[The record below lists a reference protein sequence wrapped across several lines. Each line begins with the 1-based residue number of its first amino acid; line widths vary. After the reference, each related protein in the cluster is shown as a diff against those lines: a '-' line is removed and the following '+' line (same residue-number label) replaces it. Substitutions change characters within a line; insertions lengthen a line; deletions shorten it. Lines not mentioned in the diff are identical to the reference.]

1 MRASGAAQ
9 LARRAPVGSR
19 PLKDTSS
26 WSQTRVSASA
36 RQPRERGA
44 RPHRAHYGNTYAV
57 AAARRSVRAHKNTAP
72 EPALDLRA
80 RPRRPATRGSA
91 LHTTSSPHI
100 PPPDLNSRPEIRD
113 ETFQTTPPHAGIPH
127 HLRWNSIRNSPF
139 GFPPRCFSSTGFRSR
154 GRGGRRGGG
163 EGWRGGWSGTR
174 AGWSG
179 TSGQSG
185 PR

>member
-36 RQPRERGA
+36 RQPRVRSSAPRTLRQHIRSGRGA
-44 RPHRAHYGNTYAV
+44 Q
-57 AAARRSVRAHKNTAP
+57 
-72 EPALDLRA
+72 ERA
-80 RPRRPATRGSA
+80 RPQKHSARARPGLACAPAPACHARVCLTHYLFAPHPAARSQLTSRNQGRDISDNPATR
-91 LHTTSSPHI
+91 
-100 PPPDLNSRPEIRD
+100 
-113 ETFQTTPPHAGIPH
+113 
-127 HLRWNSIRNSPF
+127 WNSPSFTLEFHPKFPF
-139 GFPPRCFSSTGFRSR
+139 CFPPRCFSSTGFRSR
-154 GRGGRRGGG
+154 GRGRRGGG